1 MMALDIGVGDQWN
14 YLPDPNEAQVHLEE
28 EHFNLF
34 QPWLERLRIQT
45 GQTIDEYGDARF
57 SGDQLTNLTELIREI
72 RREIAQYPGQWE
84 QLTGYAKVQGER
96 ELVERRRTIVK
107 THLLN
112 ILATWDQIIE
122 RARETGR
129 SVVCF
134 GD

>member
-1 MMALDIGVGDQWN
+1 MALDIGVGDQGS
-14 YLPDPNEAQVHLEE
+14 YLPDPNEDQVHLEE
-28 EHFNLF
+28 EHFALL
-34 QPWLERLRIQT
+34 QPWLEQLRIKT
-45 GQTIDEYGDARF
+45 GQMIDEFGDARF
-57 SGDQLTNLTELIREI
+57 SDDQLTNLTEMIRAI
-72 RREIAQYPGQWE
+72 HREIAQYPVQWE

-107 THLLN
+107 SQLLN
-112 ILATWDQIIE
+112 MLATWDQIIE